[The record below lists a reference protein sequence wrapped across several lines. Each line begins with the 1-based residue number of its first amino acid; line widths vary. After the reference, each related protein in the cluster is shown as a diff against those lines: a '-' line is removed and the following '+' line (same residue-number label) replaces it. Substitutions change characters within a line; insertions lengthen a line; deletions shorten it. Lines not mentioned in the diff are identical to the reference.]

1 MKNTLEGI
9 NSTSPEPK
17 NEQVTRKTM
26 AEISATE
33 QQQKKND
40 KKWRQFQRSQGQHA
54 SDTGPRRR
62 KIRERTWKNILRDYR
77 QTIPNMGNKILT

>member
-40 KKWRQFQRSQGQHA
+40 KK
-54 SDTGPRRR
+54 
-62 KIRERTWKNILRDYR
+62 
-77 QTIPNMGNKILT
+77 

>member
-1 MKNTLEGI
+1 MVTEMKNTLEGI

-33 QQQKKND
+33 QQQKSHFIYRGTLYAN
-40 KKWRQFQRSQGQHA
+40 
-54 SDTGPRRR
+54 
-62 KIRERTWKNILRDYR
+62 LRD
-77 QTIPNMGNKILT
+77 ICVKSKCKISQIWT